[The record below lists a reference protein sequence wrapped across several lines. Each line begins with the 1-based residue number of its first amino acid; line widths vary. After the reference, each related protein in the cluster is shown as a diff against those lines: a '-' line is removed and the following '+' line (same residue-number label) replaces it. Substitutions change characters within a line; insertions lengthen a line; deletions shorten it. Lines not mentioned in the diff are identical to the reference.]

1 MKTLRKQ
8 QTFLNPHFKEFSAG
22 SILKIIFIEICLKFL
37 FFCLFSKK
45 KGQRGLEE
53 ISLYLQLNEILRK
66 SFYGIRDDRN
76 LIYNNIPCE
85 ISICILVWKHSSIN
99 EEKTNILGKQ

>member
-1 MKTLRKQ
+1 MPTLGLQ
-8 QTFLNPHFKEFSAG
+8 CNLLFD
-22 SILKIIFIEICLKFL
+22 IFDYIFVPRE
-37 FFCLFSKK
+37 
-45 KGQRGLEE
+45 RGLEE